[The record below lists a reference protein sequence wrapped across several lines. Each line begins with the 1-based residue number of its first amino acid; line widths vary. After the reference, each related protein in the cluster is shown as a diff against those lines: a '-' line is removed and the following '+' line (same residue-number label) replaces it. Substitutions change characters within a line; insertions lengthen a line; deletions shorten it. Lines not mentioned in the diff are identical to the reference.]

1 MASQRDVESLES
13 AIRDFNSVIRNAVTQ
28 KSVSQIKADNVPDV
42 PLVRETGRMVFRDIL
57 DKLDNIT
64 SNLSDEGRILTAIS
78 DNRPDIEGAE
88 SRIVGAI
95 PALDGIEGLLG
106 ENGGSISKLSEEIKK
121 LSSTVVKFMVE
132 LPEPIEREFPEF
144 AELSS
149 KLDKLLESPEIIEQV
164 TEDRGKREWNFVVH
178 RNNNGLIQNVVAEE
192 I

>member
-1 MASQRDVESLES
+1 MASQKDVERLES
-13 AIRDFNSVIRNAVTQ
+13 ALHDFNVAVRLESNNKKNS
-28 KSVSQIKADNVPDV
+28 KSDV
-42 PLVRETGRMVFRDIL
+42 RDVGGIAFTEILSEIVGKLEGVLSGLSELSLV
-57 DKLDNIT
+57 
-64 SNLSDEGRILTAIS
+64 EGRIIADIS
-78 DNRPDIEGAE
+78 KKRPDIEGAE

-95 PALDGIEGLLG
+95 PALDGIESLLG

-149 KLDKLLESPEIIEQV
+149 KLDKLLESPEIIENIIDNR
-164 TEDRGKREWNFVVH
+164 EKREWNFVVKRGH
-178 RNNNGLIQNVVAEE
+178 TGLIENVVAEE

>member
-78 DNRPDIEGAE
+78 DNRPDLEGAE

-121 LSSTVVKFMVE
+121 LSSTVLKFMTE
-132 LPEPIEREFPEF
+132 LPEPVEREFPEF

-178 RNNNGLIQNVVAEE
+178 RNNNGLIQNVIAEE

>member
-28 KSVSQIKADNVPDV
+28 KSVSSIKSDSPQNTT
-42 PLVRETGRMVFRDIL
+42 LVSETGRMVFGEILEKL
-57 DKLDNIT
+57 DKII

-78 DNRPDIEGAE
+78 DNRPDLEGAE

-121 LSSTVVKFMVE
+121 LSSTVLKFMTE
-132 LPEPIEREFPEF
+132 LPEPVEREFPEF

>member
-121 LSSTVVKFMVE
+121 LSSTVLKFMTE
-132 LPEPIEREFPEF
+132 LPEPVEREFPEF

-178 RNNNGLIQNVVAEE
+178 RNNNGLIQNVIAEE